1 MAERGERRKVPGKL
15 TWLSDELHSECNTA
29 VLQRARGITNQWRAK
44 MRDLYCLNDP
54 EADRITLSASVR
66 GTTSPS
72 SNYTVQATVDMG
84 DQLLLARYCS
94 CPAFAGA
101 DSAHDRGYRDSF
113 GYRSFSDD
121 DEIYDYEDA
130 DYDDYDD
137 FGREPA
143 FGHVD
148 DGNDDADAYQSPHGF
163 DRRFRRSADGRSA
176 GTGSRYTGMC
186 KHLAAMI
193 MLFVQTPERFH
204 GYQPGNA
211 TPRYIADYMRRIDAE
226 RHTSN
231 KDSRLDLLK
240 RIANAKQ
247 RLGEEQG
254 WLAPDHHGK
263 AGGSHNDGPAIVL
276 PGSVHLEPTIT
287 LTEGTTWSLSL
298 RIGHGNT
305 SYVLKN
311 ISRFVSNMRT
321 GAYESYGRKLA
332 FTHTPD
338 MLDQFS
344 QSVLTLLNRV
354 LATRAISQ
362 MQNRYSYGDAVTVQR
377 DLLLTDWEVC
387 DLLDL
392 HDALPLPLPNGEASE
407 NTHAME
413 TDDIAGP
420 AQRKPTSI
428 MVASGLSHAG
438 ELNIIEGNPAFGF
451 NVSYERHGE
460 DRGIRIIADKVIMG
474 TVTGQHSRYMIC
486 AQTNGYADTA
496 LYRCSAAMEPAFGP
510 LSSLCVGDPDGVF
523 IAEEDWP
530 MFARTILPAL
540 ADAGIGLHVPQEVA
554 YAIGAECRI
563 EYYLDRDLYGV
574 TCEVVAR
581 YGDFVFQLVP
591 AAKELRGVVNPD
603 STSKASL
610 VKRDQECETLAVQVA
625 RQLFPT
631 WSATNPARVREEDE
645 DAILLLITEGVEIL
659 KSMGQVFSTAA
670 FDGLM
675 SPSKPSVKVGLSV
688 ESNLVEISPIADEVP
703 MNEVGA
709 LLDSY
714 RRRRRYHRLHD
725 GTFVDLRDADLGEL
739 DRIASDL
746 DLTGTQLDGG
756 TIAIPGYQAF
766 LLDAQVPD
774 ERKNASFTSYVND
787 VKVIDPS
794 RYEVPQALRNVLRP
808 YQEEGF
814 RWLSTLWDKGFGGI
828 LADEMGLGKSVQLL
842 ALVEARKGNGPTLIV
857 CPASLVYNW
866 AAECEKFTADLTV
879 EVVAGTKTERRNVL
893 RRLRA
898 MVESESSSS
907 SVSEAS
913 SESEDGPDILITSYD
928 LLRRDIAEYA
938 GCRFACM
945 VLDEAQY
952 IKNHATKVAKVVKQV
967 NAAHRFALTGTP
979 IENRLSELWS
989 IFDFLMPGLLGTYT
1003 RFRERYEQPILA
1015 PGPEQSVMADKLRAL
1030 VGLFI
1035 KRRLKKDVLTDLPDK
1050 FENVVTV
1057 KLAGEQRKLYAA
1069 HEQRLRAALTKTRD
1083 ADFNTSRIR
1092 ILAEFTLLRELCCDP
1107 RLVYADAK
1115 NGSAKLEAIDDL
1127 VANCMDE
1134 GKKVLI
1140 FSQFTSFLDLIGV
1153 RLAEHGVAFHAITGE
1168 TPKRK
1173 RVELVDEFNG
1183 DDVPVFLISL
1193 KAGNTGLNL
1202 VGASVVIHA
1211 DPWWNEAAQNQ
1222 ATDRAHRIGQTQDV
1236 NVYRIV
1242 AKDTIEERMLKLQRD
1257 KSRLARQF
1265 TDGGASSGV
1274 GSLTK
1279 DDLLDLLS

>member
-231 KDSRLDLLK
+231 KDSQLDLLK

-523 IAEEDWP
+523 IAE
-530 MFARTILPAL
+530 
-540 ADAGIGLHVPQEVA
+540 
-554 YAIGAECRI
+554 
-563 EYYLDRDLYGV
+563 
-574 TCEVVAR
+574 
-581 YGDFVFQLVP
+581 
-591 AAKELRGVVNPD
+591 ELRGVVNPD

>member
-1 MAERGERRKVPGKL
+1 
-15 TWLSDELHSECNTA
+15 
-29 VLQRARGITNQWRAK
+29 
-44 MRDLYCLNDP
+44 
-54 EADRITLSASVR
+54 
-66 GTTSPS
+66 
-72 SNYTVQATVDMG
+72 
-84 DQLLLARYCS
+84 
-94 CPAFAGA
+94 
-101 DSAHDRGYRDSF
+101 
-113 GYRSFSDD
+113 
-121 DEIYDYEDA
+121 
-130 DYDDYDD
+130 
-137 FGREPA
+137 
-143 FGHVD
+143 
-148 DGNDDADAYQSPHGF
+148 
-163 DRRFRRSADGRSA
+163 
-176 GTGSRYTGMC
+176 
-186 KHLAAMI
+186 
-193 MLFVQTPERFH
+193 
-204 GYQPGNA
+204 
-211 TPRYIADYMRRIDAE
+211 
-226 RHTSN
+226 
-231 KDSRLDLLK
+231 
-240 RIANAKQ
+240 
-247 RLGEEQG
+247 
-254 WLAPDHHGK
+254 
-263 AGGSHNDGPAIVL
+263 
-276 PGSVHLEPTIT
+276 
-287 LTEGTTWSLSL
+287 
-298 RIGHGNT
+298 
-305 SYVLKN
+305 
-311 ISRFVSNMRT
+311 
-321 GAYESYGRKLA
+321 
-332 FTHTPD
+332 
-338 MLDQFS
+338 
-344 QSVLTLLNRV
+344 
-354 LATRAISQ
+354 

-413 TDDIAGP
+413 TDDIAGL
-420 AQRKPTSI
+420 AQHKPTSI

-787 VKVIDPS
+787 VKIIDPS

-808 YQEEGF
+808 YQAEGF

-866 AAECEKFTADLTV
+866 AAE
-879 EVVAGTKTERRNVL
+879 
-893 RRLRA
+893 
-898 MVESESSSS
+898 
-907 SVSEAS
+907 
-913 SESEDGPDILITSYD
+913 
-928 LLRRDIAEYA
+928 
-938 GCRFACM
+938 
-945 VLDEAQY
+945 
-952 IKNHATKVAKVVKQV
+952 
-967 NAAHRFALTGTP
+967 
-979 IENRLSELWS
+979 
-989 IFDFLMPGLLGTYT
+989 
-1003 RFRERYEQPILA
+1003 
-1015 PGPEQSVMADKLRAL
+1015 
-1030 VGLFI
+1030 
-1035 KRRLKKDVLTDLPDK
+1035 
-1050 FENVVTV
+1050 
-1057 KLAGEQRKLYAA
+1057 
-1069 HEQRLRAALTKTRD
+1069 
-1083 ADFNTSRIR
+1083 
-1092 ILAEFTLLRELCCDP
+1092 
-1107 RLVYADAK
+1107 
-1115 NGSAKLEAIDDL
+1115 
-1127 VANCMDE
+1127 
-1134 GKKVLI
+1134 
-1140 FSQFTSFLDLIGV
+1140 
-1153 RLAEHGVAFHAITGE
+1153 
-1168 TPKRK
+1168 
-1173 RVELVDEFNG
+1173 
-1183 DDVPVFLISL
+1183 
-1193 KAGNTGLNL
+1193 
-1202 VGASVVIHA
+1202 
-1211 DPWWNEAAQNQ
+1211 
-1222 ATDRAHRIGQTQDV
+1222 
-1236 NVYRIV
+1236 
-1242 AKDTIEERMLKLQRD
+1242 
-1257 KSRLARQF
+1257 
-1265 TDGGASSGV
+1265 
-1274 GSLTK
+1274 
-1279 DDLLDLLS
+1279 